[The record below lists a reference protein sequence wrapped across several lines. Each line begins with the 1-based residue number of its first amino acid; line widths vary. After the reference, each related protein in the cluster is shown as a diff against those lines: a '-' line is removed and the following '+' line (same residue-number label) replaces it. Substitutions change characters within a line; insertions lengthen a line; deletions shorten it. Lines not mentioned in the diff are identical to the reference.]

1 VPSFNVDKEKSLASM
16 GRIAGILARENAQ
29 LWIHHDKPQSDAQK
43 KSPAYYD

>member
-1 VPSFNVDKEKSLASM
+1 VPSFNVDRDKTLASM
-16 GRIAGILARENAQ
+16 ERIAGILAQQKAQ